1 MSEQKCIVLNWN
13 VRGLNNR
20 ARRQVVK
27 DMANDNAC
35 TIAELQETK
44 LAVVNSVDVT
54 EFLGARFSNQF
65 AYLPANNTRGG
76 VLLAVDEDYYTITQS
91 VCHQHSITVHL
102 SSKQC
107 VSDWWITVV
116 YGPQG
121 EQEKVEFLAEVRS
134 IRTTVGDKWLL
145 LGDFNLI
152 LHATDKSDEIL
163 NRRLM
168 AEFRNTVN
176 FLQMKELSLRGRRF
190 TWSNDTTQ
198 THIDRVFCSVIWDL
212 MLPTASL
219 QALSSATSD
228 HSPLLITGGFTGV

>member
-27 DMANDNAC
+27 DMASDTAC
-35 TIAELQETK
+35 TIAALQETK
-44 LAVVNSVDVT
+44 LDVVNSVDVT

-65 AYLPANNTRGG
+65 AFLPAISTRGG
-76 VLLAVDEDYYTITQS
+76 VILAVDEDYYAITNF
-91 VCHQHSITVHL
+91 VCHLHSVTVHL
-102 SSKQC
+102 VSKQC

-116 YGPQG
+116 YGPQSD
-121 EQEKVEFLAEVRS
+121 QEKVEFLAEIRS
-134 IRTTVGDKWLL
+134 IKAQVGKRWLF

-152 LHATDKSDEIL
+152 MHAADKSNDNL

-168 AEFRNTVN
+168 SEFRNTVN
-176 FLQMKELSLRGRRF
+176 FLQMKELPLGGRRF
-190 TWSNDTTQ
+190 TWSNDRTQ
-198 THIDRVFCSVIWDL
+198 TRIDRAFCSVNWDL

>member
-1 MSEQKCIVLNWN
+1 VSE
-13 VRGLNNR
+13 
-20 ARRQVVK
+20 
-27 DMANDNAC
+27 
-35 TIAELQETK
+35 
-44 LAVVNSVDVT
+44 
-54 EFLGARFSNQF
+54 
-65 AYLPANNTRGG
+65 
-76 VLLAVDEDYYTITQS
+76 
-91 VCHQHSITVHL
+91 
-102 SSKQC
+102 
-107 VSDWWITVV
+107 WWITVV

-152 LHATDKSDEIL
+152 LHATDKSNENL

-198 THIDRVFCSVIWDL
+198 TRIDRAFCSVNWDL

-228 HSPLLITGGFTGV
+228 HSPLLITGGSLGCNYKGFRFELFWPKVQGYQEVVQQAW